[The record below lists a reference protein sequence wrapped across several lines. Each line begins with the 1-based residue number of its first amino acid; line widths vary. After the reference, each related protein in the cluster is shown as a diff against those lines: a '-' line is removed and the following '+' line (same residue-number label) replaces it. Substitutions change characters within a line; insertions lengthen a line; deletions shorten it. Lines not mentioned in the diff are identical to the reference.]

1 MSKHPNRRP
10 ISKND
15 MVRAIEGLVHHVQI
29 SSLRMEDIE
38 KVLSDFIEFMDNE
51 KKFGE
56 YLDGK
61 YKSKESDGSGTGSS
75 PSKE

>member
-1 MSKHPNRRP
+1 MMKHPNRKTV
-10 ISKND
+10 SKHD
-15 MVRAIEGLVHHVQI
+15 MIRTIEGLVQHVQI
-29 SSLRMEDIE
+29 SSLRMDDIE
-38 KVLSDFIEFMDNE
+38 RILSDYIEYVDSE

-61 YKSKESDGSGTGSS
+61 YKSKESDGSGTNSS

>member
-1 MSKHPNRRP
+1 MKHPNRKS

-15 MVRAIEGLVHHVQI
+15 IMRTIEGLVQHVQI
-29 SSLRMEDIE
+29 SSLRMDDIE
-38 KVLSDFIEFMDNE
+38 RILSDYIEYMDGEN
-51 KKFGE
+51 KFGE